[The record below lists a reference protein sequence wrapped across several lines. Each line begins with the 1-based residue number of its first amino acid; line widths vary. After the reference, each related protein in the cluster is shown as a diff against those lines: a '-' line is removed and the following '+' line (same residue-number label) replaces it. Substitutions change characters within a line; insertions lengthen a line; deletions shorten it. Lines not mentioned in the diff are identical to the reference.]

1 MFYEIYINLK
11 KETLTFRMKLLTRL
25 LSSIFFI
32 SMLLMIIFDLS
43 KEEFREYFLFQKI
56 LFFIILFLSFLG
68 TFYQDTIAFYKK
80 DKKIQIKKGLIFLY
94 RKYNYSFDDLDSIF
108 VKKILKRPNYLFLD
122 FNEKYIFMFGFKIK
136 GKYIIIENRLDEPKL
151 IEFIKIFKSFFPRNI
166 EQVNL

>member
-1 MFYEIYINLK
+1 
-11 KETLTFRMKLLTRL
+11 
-25 LSSIFFI
+25 
-32 SMLLMIIFDLS
+32 
-43 KEEFREYFLFQKI
+43 
-56 LFFIILFLSFLG
+56 G